1 MEKRT
6 SCVQII
12 SPLNPHDI
20 PTNIPNESEAALLGG
35 DFHQLPPVS
44 LDGWAFQAKAGTK
57 PVCILLY
64 VFKAGTKPVCILLY
78 VFNGRV

>member
-1 MEKRT
+1 MSSQR
-6 SCVQII
+6 
-12 SPLNPHDI
+12 
-20 PTNIPNESEAALLGG
+20 NIPALLGG

-64 VFKAGTKPVCILLY
+64 VF
-78 VFNGRV
+78 NGRV